1 MEEMTEYED
10 PKLIAGSIGPG
21 PEIIKYIPYESLL
34 PEQDFNK
41 KWRFTW
47 TLINKFRIFD
57 NNIWLALKT
66 HKESNR
72 MFLFGKY
79 YNDRNTPG
87 VGASSD

>member
-41 KWRFTW
+41 KWRFT
-47 TLINKFRIFD
+47 
-57 NNIWLALKT
+57 
-66 HKESNR
+66 
-72 MFLFGKY
+72 
-79 YNDRNTPG
+79 
-87 VGASSD
+87 